1 MLEDGKLEAAREA
14 RYVGWDSARGKGLLN
29 SDLATINAQVKADAL
44 NPQPASGRQEA
55 LENLVNRYL

>member
-1 MLEDGKLEAAREA
+1 MP
-14 RYVGWDSARGKGLLN
+14 GWGSERGQGLLS
-29 SDLATINAQVKADAL
+29 SDLETINAQVKADAL

>member
-1 MLEDGKLEAAREA
+1 MLAAGTLEDAREA
-14 RYVGWDSARGKGLLN
+14 RYAGWGSARGQGLLN
-29 SDLATINAQVKADAL
+29 SDLETINTQVKADAL